1 MKKLFATL
9 VFSTVLAVASIAS
22 AAVQQFTTPVIK
34 FSVDIPAGW
43 SVAQTLD
50 SGCILANDAKD
61 TSVTIVVD
69 KADGAPAKAFADAIA
84 EKLQNSKVEADEDG
98 DYTVTAEQNGVPVLC
113 FVSVDK
119 DSDAAISISVAG
131 KDTDTASK
139 IVDSLEEVQ

>member
-1 MKKLFATL
+1 MKKLFAML
-9 VFSTVLAVASIAS
+9 VFSAVLAVASIAS

-119 DSDAAISISVAG
+119 DSVAG